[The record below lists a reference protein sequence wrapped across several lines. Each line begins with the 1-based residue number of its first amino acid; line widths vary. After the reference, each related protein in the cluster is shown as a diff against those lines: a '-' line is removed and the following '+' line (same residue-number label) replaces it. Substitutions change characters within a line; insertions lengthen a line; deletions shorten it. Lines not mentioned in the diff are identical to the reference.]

1 MICNLSKLSKFAVFV
16 FYAFFIL
23 QNSIVNAIDQ
33 LDIIL
38 CGRKGNQYYVTSTP
52 FITKG
57 AYLYAD
63 LLIKAI
69 DGPWPVK
76 KNGIPYTLDEFKLE
90 IVRKVIL
97 TSPARLRLQISNVIP
112 PENSAWTDIMGRMNK
127 YPKALRIINDI
138 RFSVFLCGPDMLDSP
153 VITKFIEN
161 INRKYGNKFNPFTD
175 KVIVAA
181 LKMHGVVESTIKRK
195 QALSEK
201 KHSHNIVQEKER
213 TPIEKEISKTL
224 PSSSIPFVESSA
236 ELTNLKEKVINAE
249 GKPVTTQKPSLILS
263 ESEFEEFKDQRFF
276 DSDYSKT
283 PPFPEGDLKQSSTSN
298 SAAFPEVSNELPE
311 TLLVTTGA
319 NAHPQF
325 SSAMPN
331 FSDIRVSQINKIG
344 KDSLDLDSEASVSTE
359 DYQALN
365 NETLSNIDAKHELNE
380 DIGDIDIASRL
391 NEEEEI
397 TIQSPPVSQIETQ
410 PSVSSPELENNNEDQ
425 ETQIENNNLSNP
437 LSEERV
443 LEQASEGTIGPP
455 PGHQPLE
462 IPITSL
468 EYMQGNTELEEDAKN
483 YREKEEIT
491 NNIEADF
498 ENEHSP
504 EEDEDFEEEY
514 NDEFEFASED
524 EYNQYLDYRD
534 RHLRNN
540 NGGYGEKFDQ
550 KETNILSA
558 KYPLGK
564 KVKTQKA
571 LLQDVSSVFTDLL
584 NAVKSNKISEKNIA
598 FGIPTLNLKLNTRSK
613 AIVFEDRII
622 KKWKAQNIDGVMKS
636 IPIFHQGSFDEL
648 SDSYKKHDI
657 TSNSKKKEST
667 YVELDF
673 NSAIKSH
680 DKNEGGYVWIQRNL
694 IATRTTSG
702 FQDVLIKAALKGL
715 ETLSSVQCSSIL
727 NMPISSKEVEE
738 CISAYFGSIFFGQNK
753 VYGVMTDNDEENSI
767 DGFEVSQVFKHH
779 HEESPVKEKKKESD
793 QFDEADLLIRK
804 HLKQF
809 ADINKEGTNE
819 NEFSNLDLAD
829 EQIKRNLKIMPR
841 NAKPATIVGKTNQNF
856 NAGVID
862 KEKNSQFS
870 ENSEEF
876 SEELSEENSA
886 HPPVVTNTTFP
897 KGSPIMSKNIDLNK
911 HKDLEVSISLPQN
924 DEINDIVSKKHLEM
938 YANTKTPENN
948 EPRPLSEVDLEDQ
961 RIPDEYKDPEFIEKS
976 LEKLAMNITDIYKK
990 VSDDFKIPA
999 SDIDVIKDSYH
1010 EFLETVEIWFAIA
1023 GEALIFTSNQ
1033 IKGFSLSKKNK
1044 LSYFY
1049 SREEFYV
1056 YQAILNY
1063 SISLIASLDSFLN
1076 LRRNLEEIREL
1087 LRKSFSTI
1095 LPYKPIKDLS
1105 ERFDNN
1111 LGEFKNNY
1119 NHNVRFFCRNITI
1132 NECLGTMKDD
1142 FYRRNEKFRNF
1153 IARNGSLKRAVSQI
1167 LELFDF
1173 KVSAKDYLS
1182 TYEGTRDDINRYHAI
1197 KGYLS
1202 NQVPIFSKKFNKK
1215 LLKEQLNIDRVR
1227 ATSAIK
1233 ALLDKRGLSSNTS
1246 SCGNVRWES
1255 KNKKQKPITKKLKI

>member
-1 MICNLSKLSKFAVFV
+1 MICNLPKISKFAVFV
-16 FYAFFIL
+16 VYAFFIL
-23 QNSIVNAIDQ
+23 QNSIVNAVDQ

-38 CGRKGNQYYVTSTP
+38 CGKKGNQYYVTSTP

-69 DGPWPVK
+69 DGPWPVN
-76 KNGIPYTLDEFKLE
+76 KNGTPFTLDEFKLE

-97 TSPARLRLQISNVIP
+97 TSPARLRLQISNLMP
-112 PENSAWTDIMGRMNK
+112 PENSAWIDIMGRMNK

-153 VITKFIEN
+153 VLTKFIEK
-161 INRKYGNKFNPFTD
+161 INRKYGNNFNPFSD

-201 KHSHNIVQEKER
+201 NYSHIKAQEKER
-213 TPIEKEISKTL
+213 THIKKEISKTP
-224 PSSSIPFVESSA
+224 PSPIPVVESST
-236 ELTNLKEKVINAE
+236 EPTNSEEKVINAE
-249 GKPVTTQKPSLILS
+249 NKPDTTQKPSLILS

-283 PPFPEGDLKQSSTSN
+283 PPYPEGDPKHSYTSN

-319 NAHPQF
+319 NANPQF
-325 SSAMPN
+325 SSKMPN

-344 KDSLDLDSEASVSTE
+344 KDSLDLDSEPSVTAE
-359 DYQALN
+359 DHQALN
-365 NETLSNIDAKHELNE
+365 NETLSNIDSKHELNE
-380 DIGDIDIASRL
+380 DIGDIDVLSRF

-397 TIQSPPVSQIETQ
+397 TIQSPPVSQVETQ
-410 PSVSSPELENNNEDQ
+410 PSVSSPKLENNIENSEV
-425 ETQIENNNLSNP
+425 QIENNTLSNP
-437 LSEERV
+437 FSEERV
-443 LEQASEGTIGPP
+443 LEQTSKQTIGPP

-462 IPITSL
+462 IPTTSL
-468 EYMQGNTELEEDAKN
+468 ENMQGNTELEEDAKN
-483 YREKEEIT
+483 YREREEIT
-491 NNIEADF
+491 NNNEADF

-504 EEDEDFEEEY
+504 EEDEDLEQEY
-514 NDEFEFASED
+514 NDEFEFASDD
-524 EYNQYLDYRD
+524 EYNQYLDYRE
-534 RHLRNN
+534 RHFGNN
-540 NGGYGEKFDQ
+540 IGYGGKFDQ
-550 KETNILSA
+550 RETNTLSA

-564 KVKTQKA
+564 KAKTQKP
-571 LLQDVSSVFTDLL
+571 LLQDLSSVFTDLL
-584 NAVKSNKISEKNIA
+584 NAVKSNKISEKSIA
-598 FGIPTLNLKLNTRSK
+598 FGIPALNLKLNTRSK

-648 SDSYKKHDI
+648 SDFYKKDSG
-657 TSNSKKKEST
+657 SNSKKKEST

-727 NMPISSKEVEE
+727 NLPISSKEVEE
-738 CISAYFGSIFFGQNK
+738 CISAYFGSILFGQNK
-753 VYGVMTDNDEENSI
+753 VYGAMTDIDEENSI
-767 DGFEVSQVFKHH
+767 DGFEVSQVFKNLK
-779 HEESPVKEKKKESD
+779 EESPVNEKKASD

-804 HLKQF
+804 HLQQF
-809 ADINKEGTNE
+809 GNLSKGETSE
-819 NEFSNLDLAD
+819 NEFSDVDLAD
-829 EQIKRNLKIMPR
+829 EQIRGNLKIMPR
-841 NAKPATIVGKTNQNF
+841 NDKPLTLVGTTSQRF
-856 NAGVID
+856 SPGVIV

-876 SEELSEENSA
+876 SEELSEENSVHA
-886 HPPVVTNTTFP
+886 PVVANTTIA
-897 KGSPIMSKNIDLNK
+897 KGSPIMSKGLGLNK
-911 HKDLEVSISLPQN
+911 HKDIKAPISPPQN
-924 DEINDIVSKKHLEM
+924 KRVDIVSKENPEM
-938 YANTKTPENN
+938 YVNKKIQDNN
-948 EPRPLSEVDLEDQ
+948 ELRPSSEVILEGQ

-999 SDIDVIKDSYH
+999 SDIEIIKESYH
-1010 EFLETVEIWFAIA
+1010 EFLETVEIWSAIA
-1023 GEALIFTSNQ
+1023 GEALIFTGNK
-1033 IKGFSLSKKNK
+1033 IKGFSPSKKSK

-1063 SISLIASLDSFLN
+1063 SISLIASMESFLN
-1076 LRRNLEEIREL
+1076 LRKNLEEVREL
-1087 LRKSFSTI
+1087 LRKSFSII
-1095 LPYKPIKDLS
+1095 LPYQPIRDLS
-1105 ERFDNN
+1105 ERFDKN
-1111 LGEFKNNY
+1111 LSEFKNSY
-1119 NHNVRFFCRNITI
+1119 NHNVRLFCKNIAV
-1132 NECLGTMKDD
+1132 NECLGIMKDD
-1142 FYRRNEKFRNF
+1142 FYRRNEKFSNF

-1167 LELFDF
+1167 LELYDI
-1173 KVSAKDYLS
+1173 KVTAKDYLS
-1182 TYEGTRDDINRYHAI
+1182 TNGGTRDDINRYHAI

-1215 LLKEQLNIDRVR
+1215 LLKEQLNIDRIH
-1227 ATSAIK
+1227 ATSAIE
-1233 ALLDKRGLSSNTS
+1233 AFLEKRGLSSKTS

-1255 KNKKQKPITKKLKI
+1255 KNKQKKSTIKKL